1 MAVKHLNVRELS
13 RRWGIKIRTLER
25 WRHTGFGPC
34 FLRLGGRVMYREED
48 IEEFERRHCYIS
60 TSQSVNPELEQ
71 DDQQQSQKE
80 IDQ

>member
-25 WRHTGFGPC
+25 WRYTGFGPC

-48 IEEFERRHCYIS
+48 IEAFERSHCYIS
-60 TSQSVNPELEQ
+60 TSQSIQPEQ
-71 DDQQQSQKE
+71 DDQQQHQKE
-80 IDQ
+80 LDQ